1 MIATMAMIMMMIVK
15 QGQGIISA
23 HASFITIFLCFP
35 FFNIFGLNLSLL
47 QCKNAN
53 AMVDRLNYFNGW
65 QTGWQA
71 TLEKKATMQHT
82 KSQV

>member
-35 FFNIFGLNLSLL
+35 FFNIFVLNVSLL
-47 QCKNAN
+47 FCYYILFIFFYPYSCHSLQPVSA
-53 AMVDRLNYFNGW
+53 L
-65 QTGWQA
+65 
-71 TLEKKATMQHT
+71 L
-82 KSQV
+82 QVGR